1 MLLQHNNARTILKAF
16 TLKRSNFSPPVSSY
30 IENKPASH
38 HPPAASNI
46 QLPRGIQCYW
56 ETMTMSTTSTVMQR
70 VCACPCDTFH
80 SGSPMTFLL
89 YSTYSGKF
97 FLFLAQ
103 PPTQPHTHTP
113 NHHQLHNM
121 SRGEI
126 NTWLRVFFF
135 CQKRCIAAIYR
146 N

>member
-1 MLLQHNNARTILKAF
+1 MLLQHNSARTILKAF

-70 VCACPCDTFH
+70 VCVCPCDGCFIQEVPWPFYYTAHTRANSFSFSH
-80 SGSPMTFLL
+80 SHPLN
-89 YSTYSGKF
+89 
-97 FLFLAQ
+97 
-103 PPTQPHTHTP
+103 PTHTHTKSSSASQYVP
-113 NHHQLHNM
+113 
-121 SRGEI
+121 G
-126 NTWLRVFFF
+126 
-135 CQKRCIAAIYR
+135 R
-146 N
+146 NKHMAQSFLLLPKKMHSCYL